1 MIHKS
6 NQKITIMNKI
16 MATRLTLIMYL
27 DIMPKFL
34 SVSQKMNITLFLH
47 GRPVRG
53 WATATVLWC
62 KIQGLTTPGACSN
75 SYPSSRWC
83 HPTISLSVVPFF
95 LLPSIFPSIRAFSNG
110 SVLIR
115 WPKYWSFSFS
125 ISPSDE
131 YSGLISFMIDWIN
144 LLAVQGTLRSLFQ
157 HHS

>member
-34 SVSQKMNITLFLH
+34 SVSQKRNITLFLR

-62 KIQGLTTPGACSN
+62 KPQGLTTPRACSN

-83 HPTISLSVVPFF
+83 HPTISLSVIPFF
-95 LLPSIFPSIRAFSNG
+95 LLPSIFPSIRVFSNE
-110 SVLIR
+110 SFLHIR

-125 ISPSDE
+125 ISPSFTA
-131 YSGLISFMIDWIN
+131 YSSELYQLHIYIYI
-144 LLAVQGTLRSLFQ
+144 
-157 HHS
+157 

>member
-53 WATATVLWC
+53 
-62 KIQGLTTPGACSN
+62 
-75 SYPSSRWC
+75 
-83 HPTISLSVVPFF
+83 
-95 LLPSIFPSIRAFSNG
+95 
-110 SVLIR
+110 
-115 WPKYWSFSFS
+115 
-125 ISPSDE
+125 
-131 YSGLISFMIDWIN
+131 
-144 LLAVQGTLRSLFQ
+144 
-157 HHS
+157 